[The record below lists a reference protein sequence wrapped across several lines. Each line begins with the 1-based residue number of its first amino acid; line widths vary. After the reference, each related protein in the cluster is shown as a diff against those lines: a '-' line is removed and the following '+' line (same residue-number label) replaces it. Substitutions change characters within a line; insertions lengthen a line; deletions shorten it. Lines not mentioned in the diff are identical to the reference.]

1 MPPKRRASSR
11 QAPTKRLKQLTTAK
25 RQERQ
30 DKITTPDTIIS
41 TSNLSLSLAFL
52 AGWADVT
59 SVKTFKMYSSMMTGN
74 WITLTTRVA
83 SQDYTDISLL
93 VATLAMFSLGFAIF
107 RFVDNYL
114 QQGVAKGK
122 ACSWFAFLV
131 FGLMYAA
138 DYLILKDSTSRWPIV
153 FVAMASGI
161 INAVSSSRCH
171 LVTNMMTGHVMTI
184 SSNVADY
191 AFERKMLNANAP
203 PLKLKQ
209 NTYVS
214 IKIIGSF
221 CSGAAMKIWLSSVLV
236 NKAAAAWKF
245 GQVGTMY
252 MLLLVLSETTN
263 MSSTLCSCTVLLSAV
278 SLIGSCSM

>member
-1 MPPKRRASSR
+1 
-11 QAPTKRLKQLTTAK
+11 
-25 RQERQ
+25 
-30 DKITTPDTIIS
+30 
-41 TSNLSLSLAFL
+41 
-52 AGWADVT
+52 
-59 SVKTFKMYSSMMTGN
+59 
-74 WITLTTRVA
+74 
-83 SQDYTDISLL
+83 
-93 VATLAMFSLGFAIF
+93 
-107 RFVDNYL
+107 
-114 QQGVAKGK
+114 
-122 ACSWFAFLV
+122 
-131 FGLMYAA
+131 MYAA